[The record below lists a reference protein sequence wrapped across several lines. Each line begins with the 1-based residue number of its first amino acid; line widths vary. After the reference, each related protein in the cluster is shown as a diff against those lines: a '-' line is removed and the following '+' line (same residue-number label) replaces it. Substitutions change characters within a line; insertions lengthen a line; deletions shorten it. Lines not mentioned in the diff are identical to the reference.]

1 MPKLTASTDWNKYA
15 THTSVR

>member
-1 MPKLTASTDWNKYA
+1 MPKLTASTDWNKYT